1 MERVAC
7 VLWYSFANSVVRGE
21 MQITLRGCA
30 PHWGWF
36 AAAAFFSSIV
46 PQPATGQISISGY
59 GGAGVSLSPDGNWTV
74 MTANPQWAFGGSIG
88 GAATGLVVRSGS
100 DHSGS
105 YREIDYFYSAAGGGR
120 TGFIRAYAGTPAILF
135 SATLSS
141 DATNTAAFTTVAS
154 FPANLHHLT
163 WSGEF
168 SLPSFVGMGADSPW
182 LYFDDSANAFMVSPA
197 ANYMV
202 ASMSQGANGAI
213 ASGINSAITLL
224 PAGLTHATALVYGA
238 GINSTIQTWGR
249 FITALSGKK
258 LPPNDADTLLKQVSY
273 WTDNTATYYYNPG
286 GPSYTDTLDAI
297 KAEFSAKGMALGS
310 MQVDSWW
317 YPKGPDDIWS
327 DHGGIWTYTAAPDL
341 FPDGLAGFQA
351 GLGLPLITHARW
363 IDAASPYRTQ
373 YAMSGDV
380 IVDPAWWEMVAQYLQ
395 SSGVATFEQ
404 DWLGANAHTNVNL
417 TDPYAFMDNMA
428 ASMARHGIT
437 MQYCM
442 GEPKHFLQSTMY
454 DNATTARTSQDGF
467 TSDRWTEFLYS
478 ARFASAVGLW
488 PFTDVFQSGDINNM
502 ILAVLSAGPVGVGDA
517 LGSLSRA
524 NLLKAARPDG
534 VIVKP
539 DVPATPLDGVYVADA
554 QGVDAPMTAASLTD
568 YGTLKAHFIFSYVRQ
583 TNNTITIN
591 PGDFGI
597 SGASYLYDYVNGAG
611 TVIYPGSSWTGTL
624 ASGSGYYV
632 LVPVGP
638 SGIAFLGDKGHFVTL
653 GKKRIPALS
662 DTGHVDTT
670 VAFAAGEKTRTLF
683 GYSPQPVAA
692 TALSGAV
699 SGIAWDSST
708 QLFKLTVHA
717 NANGTARL
725 RIVKSF
731 LAGGTTGI
739 TSVCRLARCFGAPG
753 PVQ

>member
-1 MERVAC
+1 
-7 VLWYSFANSVVRGE
+7 
-21 MQITLRGCA
+21 
-30 PHWGWF
+30 
-36 AAAAFFSSIV
+36 
-46 PQPATGQISISGY
+46 
-59 GGAGVSLSPDGNWTV
+59 
-74 MTANPQWAFGGSIG
+74 
-88 GAATGLVVRSGS
+88 
-100 DHSGS
+100 
-105 YREIDYFYSAAGGGR
+105 
-120 TGFIRAYAGTPAILF
+120 
-135 SATLSS
+135 
-141 DATNTAAFTTVAS
+141 
-154 FPANLHHLT
+154 
-163 WSGEF
+163 
-168 SLPSFVGMGADSPW
+168 
-182 LYFDDSANAFMVSPA
+182 
-197 ANYMV
+197 
-202 ASMSQGANGAI
+202 
-213 ASGINSAITLL
+213 
-224 PAGLTHATALVYGA
+224 
-238 GINSTIQTWGR
+238 
-249 FITALSGKK
+249 
-258 LPPNDADTLLKQVSY
+258 
-273 WTDNTATYYYNPG
+273 
-286 GPSYTDTLDAI
+286 
-297 KAEFSAKGMALGS
+297 
-310 MQVDSWW
+310 
-317 YPKGPDDIWS
+317 
-327 DHGGIWTYTAAPDL
+327 
-341 FPDGLAGFQA
+341 
-351 GLGLPLITHARW
+351 
-363 IDAASPYRTQ
+363 
-373 YAMSGDV
+373 
-380 IVDPAWWEMVAQYLQ
+380 
-395 SSGVATFEQ
+395 
-404 DWLGANAHTNVNL
+404 
-417 TDPYAFMDNMA
+417 
-428 ASMARHGIT
+428 
-437 MQYCM
+437 
-442 GEPKHFLQSTMY
+442 MY

-467 TSDRWTEFLYS
+467 TGDRWTEFLYS

-597 SGASYLYDYVNGAG
+597 SGTSYLYDYVNGAG

-699 SGIAWDSST
+699 TGIAWDSST